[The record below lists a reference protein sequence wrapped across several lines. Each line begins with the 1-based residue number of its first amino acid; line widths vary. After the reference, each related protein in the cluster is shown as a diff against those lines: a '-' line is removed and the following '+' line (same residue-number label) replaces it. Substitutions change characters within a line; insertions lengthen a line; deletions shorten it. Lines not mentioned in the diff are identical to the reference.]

1 MKNYQSLI
9 FTTRNN
15 WCLDF
20 PSKKN
25 KLFSFGTLSFNLLLK
40 IPGWAVLRSRRH
52 CSQSK
57 AENACLRR
65 SLCLSLQ
72 YFDSTLCSVQMS
84 SLQFVIVQDS
94 TILTGLESL
103 TPTFCPPNQKRNVK
117 FIQKS
122 STLYIL
128 LSIQQNVS

>member
-9 FTTRNN
+9 FMTRNN

-20 PSKKN
+20 PAKKN
-25 KLFSFGTLSFNLLLK
+25 KWFSFDTLSFHLMLT
-40 IPGWAVLRSRRH
+40 IPGWAIFRSRRH
-52 CSQSK
+52 CSRSE

-65 SLCLSLQ
+65 SLCLLLQ

-103 TPTFCPPNQKRNVK
+103 TPTFYPSDQKRKVK

-122 STLYIL
+122 DRIYIL